1 MLRKIPAAVQWSLA
15 IIGVVLAALAL
26 TPAEWNQKLALWSVE
41 LHRFKFSGLD
51 AVLGVVAAL
60 SLLLFLRAKLEIV
73 IWPTRKAWWDAKLP
87 HIIAT
92 CDKLVVL
99 DSYQGSKHEFWTA
112 LDRRMEAEGPFHFVM
127 LDLAKDD
134 PLLAYCADTSAVPAD
149 VIDID
154 VQSFGRLWKKRNESS
169 KGGNKTVE
177 FGYWTGESQGPLVAW
192 TTRGNETI
200 AAGLWQ
206 QVDGNTDLSPW
217 LVVKRGPLFASFKSH
232 YECLLHKTQGG
243 GRLHSSMSTLT
254 GAKLTHA
261 GPAGRTRRAT
271 GSP

>member
-1 MLRKIPAAVQWSLA
+1 LLA
-15 IIGVVLAALAL
+15 ILGLLATALAL

-41 LHRFKFSGLD
+41 FQRFKFSGLD
-51 AVLGVVAAL
+51 LVFGAAAAL
-60 SLLLFLRAKLEIV
+60 SLALFVRKKLEIT

-87 HIIAT
+87 NIIAT

-112 LDRRMEAEGPFHFVM
+112 LDKRMEAEGPFHFVM

-134 PLLAYCADTSAVPAD
+134 PLFAYCADTSAVPAD
-149 VIDID
+149 VVDID
-154 VQSFGRLWKKRNESS
+154 VQSFVRLWKKRNESS

-177 FGYWTGESQGPLVAW
+177 FGFWEGESQGPLVAW
-192 TTRGNETI
+192 TSRGNETI

-217 LVVKRGPLFASFKSH
+217 LVVKRGALFASFKSH
-232 YECLLHKTQGG
+232 YECLLKKAQAGD
-243 GRLHSSMSTLT
+243 RLHSSISTLT
-254 GAKLTHA
+254 RATLTKA
-261 GPAGRTRRAT
+261 GPANVT
-271 GSP
+271 P